1 MKLRCLAIDDEPLA
15 LQQLC
20 SYIERSFFLELS
32 FSSTRSKE
40 ALEFLEKNTVDLM
53 FADIEMPDL
62 SGMDLVK
69 ALKNPP
75 QVIFTTAYESYA
87 VESYRVNALDYLL
100 KPFSYA
106 DFNQAAQKALNR
118 PVDNHIFVKSEY
130 QVINIDLSQV
140 TYIESMKDYV
150 RIYRPP
156 ERPVM
161 TLASLKSFEER
172 LRPHGFMRVH
182 RSFLLNLNEI
192 QRIEKSFALL
202 SDGKEV
208 PIGDQ
213 FREAFME
220 YIAANSLK
228 KK

>member
-87 VESYRVNALDYLL
+87 VENY
-100 KPFSYA
+100 
-106 DFNQAAQKALNR
+106 
-118 PVDNHIFVKSEY
+118 
-130 QVINIDLSQV
+130 
-140 TYIESMKDYV
+140 M
-150 RIYRPP
+150 
-156 ERPVM
+156 
-161 TLASLKSFEER
+161 
-172 LRPHGFMRVH
+172 
-182 RSFLLNLNEI
+182 
-192 QRIEKSFALL
+192 
-202 SDGKEV
+202 
-208 PIGDQ
+208 
-213 FREAFME
+213 
-220 YIAANSLK
+220 
-228 KK
+228 